1 MPICF
6 KKTIC
11 EVNLCAF
18 VRICFL
24 SHTPFNFSL
33 SMKKLSYYILA
44 SLLIVSCNNAS
55 AVKNIIAVTE
65 DSVEVKPDTV
75 TSTLLFV
82 GDLMQHSGQFK
93 AALACG
99 GGKKY
104 NYEETFRLVKP
115 MISAATIAIGNF
127 ETTLGGEPYSGYP
140 CFSAPDD
147 YLYALKETGFDVLT
161 TANNHCCD
169 RRAKGLVRTLD
180 VLQKADIP
188 CCGTYA
194 DSLDR
199 SKRYPLIFDA
209 GGIKVCLLTY
219 TYGTNG
225 ITVQQPTIVNIID
238 KDQMA
243 KDIKKAKSMKPDV
256 IIASLHWGIEN
267 VTTENAE
274 QRELAKWLIEQGV
287 DHIIGSHPHMIQPS
301 TYIKD
306 AKGVEHY
313 VVYSLGNYVSNM
325 QLPDN
330 KIGLTVTLKLQKIT
344 AKGKSITK
352 LVDVAEEKTYCS
364 LPSVNNIRNYRV
376 IPASTPDS
384 ILCPTERTARL
395 GSLK

>member
-1 MPICF
+1 
-6 KKTIC
+6 
-11 EVNLCAF
+11 
-18 VRICFL
+18 
-24 SHTPFNFSL
+24 
-33 SMKKLSYYILA
+33 MKKLSYFILA

-225 ITVQQPTIVNIID
+225 IPVQQPTIVNIID

-274 QRELAKWLIEQGV
+274 QRELAKWLIE
-287 DHIIGSHPHMIQPS
+287 
-301 TYIKD
+301 
-306 AKGVEHY
+306 
-313 VVYSLGNYVSNM
+313 
-325 QLPDN
+325 
-330 KIGLTVTLKLQKIT
+330 
-344 AKGKSITK
+344 
-352 LVDVAEEKTYCS
+352 
-364 LPSVNNIRNYRV
+364 
-376 IPASTPDS
+376 
-384 ILCPTERTARL
+384 
-395 GSLK
+395 